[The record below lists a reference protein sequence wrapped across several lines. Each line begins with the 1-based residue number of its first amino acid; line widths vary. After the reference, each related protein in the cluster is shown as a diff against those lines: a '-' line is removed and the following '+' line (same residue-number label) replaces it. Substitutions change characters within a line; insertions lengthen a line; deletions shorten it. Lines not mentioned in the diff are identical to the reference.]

1 MRFVE
6 SRMIGGGEPEGYRA
20 ARFEGRHL
28 SRRRRQS
35 AAGPQAAAREL
46 PKVHL
51 IDDKGGK
58 PVGIQPRIG
67 CVADVFQVI
76 NM

>member
-1 MRFVE
+1 MRFIE

-20 ARFEGRHL
+20 VPFEGRHL
-28 SRRRRQS
+28 SNGRRQS

-46 PKVHL
+46 SEVHL

-58 PVGIQPRIG
+58 PVGIQPHIG
-67 CVADVFQVI
+67 CVADVF
-76 NM
+76 